1 MTGRTTEASPMAEN
15 QHDVLAVV
23 ERFVAALTTGDAV
36 SLDAL
41 FTDDAVIWHN
51 YDQVKQPARQALAA
65 LAGLA
70 ALAPR
75 YEIAGRDLVGDACVQ
90 RHVVHLTL
98 PGGQQASIPAI
109 QRISVVHGQIRRID
123 EYMDSA
129 QMAAAMQA
137 LQASPQTPV

>member
-1 MTGRTTEASPMAEN
+1 MAN
-15 QHDVLAVV
+15 DHQDVLSTVDKFV
-23 ERFVAALTTGDAV
+23 EALSTGDAA

-51 YDQVKQPARQALAA
+51 YDQVSQPVAAALAA

-70 ALAPR
+70 ALQPR
-75 YEIAGRDLVGDACVQ
+75 YEIAGRDVVDGACIQ
-90 RHVVHLTL
+90 RHVVHVTL
-98 PGGQQASIPAI
+98 PGGESAAIPAI
-109 QRISVVHGQIRRID
+109 QRISLADGRIRRID

-137 LQASPQTPV
+137 MQAGPPAGV

>member
-1 MTGRTTEASPMAEN
+1 MADN
-15 QHDVLAVV
+15 QHDVLGTV
-23 ERFVAALTTGDAV
+23 EKFVAALATGDAV
-36 SLDAL
+36 ALDAL

-51 YDQVKQPARQALAA
+51 YDQVGQPAREALAA

-90 RHVVHLTL
+90 RHVVHIIL
-98 PGGQQASIPAI
+98 PGGQPVSIPAI
-109 QRISVVHGQIRRID
+109 QRISVVDGQIRRID

-137 LQASPQTPV
+137 MQTSPQTPV